1 MLGIFSCK
9 TQKVNHLP
17 AIFNNTPV
25 VHSPCQKHVSVYL
38 DEKLNFANHI
48 KEKVSKANQKQTNR
62 YRYYKKIVQ
71 CFT

>member
-1 MLGIFSCK
+1 MYPPEWFMLGIFSCK
-9 TQKVNHLP
+9 TQKY
-17 AIFNNTPV
+17 NTPV
-25 VHSPCQKHVSVYL
+25 VHSPCQKHLSVYL